1 MVLMVLTLSQ
11 APYKLLMSCEF

>member
-1 MVLMVLTLSQ
+1 MVLTLSQ